1 MMHGRNYRHAV
12 VSIIWPATLLLALA
26 ALPSRGHA
34 AAEPVAPS
42 VRTETESA
50 AEVGKYYRLTKEQ
63 NLAACL
69 NLWEPATHMT
79 KRQWK
84 AVCMRI
90 ETTE

>member
-1 MMHGRNYRHAV
+1 MHGRNNRDALF
-12 VSIIWPATLLLALA
+12 SITRPVALLLVLT
-26 ALPSRGHA
+26 ALPSRGNA
-34 AAEPVAPS
+34 AAEPVTPSAPTGS
-42 VRTETESA
+42 EPAT
-50 AEVGKYYRLTKEQ
+50 EVGKYYRLTKEQ

>member
-1 MMHGRNYRHAV
+1 MPGRNCRHAV
-12 VSIIWPATLLLALA
+12 FSIIYPMALLLVLA
-26 ALPSRGHA
+26 ALPSRVNA
-34 AAEPVAPS
+34 ASEPVKPPAPAG
-42 VRTETESA
+42 TEPA
-50 AEVGKYYRLTKEQ
+50 AEVGKYYPLTKEQ

-79 KRQWK
+79 KQQWK

>member
-1 MMHGRNYRHAV
+1 MHGRNSRYAIF
-12 VSIIWPATLLLALA
+12 SIICPMAFLLVLA
-26 ALPSRGHA
+26 ALPSRGNA
-34 AAEPVAPS
+34 AAEPVTPTAPTS
-42 VRTETESA
+42 TEPA

-84 AVCMRI
+84 VVCLRI